1 MLHSFTQGISNK
13 QGDIRSNPSFNLSLS
28 PSLTPYSG
36 KGRIPFIM
44 MADLLSELNPQQREA
59 VAAASGPI
67 LVLAGPGSGKTRVLT
82 FRVAYLIAALE
93 TPAYQIMAVT
103 FTHKAAR
110 EMTHRVQGLLGEKAD
125 GLWIGT
131 FHAICGRIL
140 RREAAHLPVDSNFV
154 IYDADDQLAL
164 IKRVI
169 REKVYN
175 DKDYNP
181 RQVLARIS
189 NAKNDLLG
197 PKEYPLLNYRDE
209 TIKAIYQ
216 AYQDYLVAS
225 NAMDFDDMLLY
236 TANLLENN
244 LELRQKYA
252 RRFKHILVDEFQDT
266 NQAQYY
272 LLYHLASHHGNIF
285 VVGDEDQ
292 SIYRWRG
299 ADYRN
304 VQRFTEEFP
313 KCQKILLEQ
322 NYRSTQ
328 TILDTA
334 VAVINDNPHRTE
346 KTLFTD
352 RGTGQAVVAYEAPDD
367 YDEASYVVDTIARQ
381 VMLGKAKESD
391 FAIMYRTN
399 AQSRLLEEAFR
410 RANMS
415 YRLVGAQRFYG
426 RREVKDMIA
435 FLRLI
440 YNPKDEVS
448 LNRVVNLPSR
458 GIGAVTLE
466 KLQNCAQQ
474 SGVSSGEALLSLSND
489 LDEAY
494 EDCLGSAGARLKP
507 FSQLLAGWCKHMD
520 KLSLT
525 ELLDQ
530 VLLDTGYEA
539 YIKADSDELQDRWA
553 NVLELRGVLLEYE
566 EKGLAEFLEAM
577 ALVADQDT
585 LPEKIDAPTLLTLH
599 AAKGLEF
606 PQVFI
611 IGLDEHYLPHSRS
624 RDDPESLAEEC
635 RLFYVGITRAEDRLY
650 LVRALR
656 RRSPYGSYETMQ
668 PSRFLLDI
676 PDELIK
682 GRISRAVNQRDPFDI
697 NQYQWDRPYSSG
709 SKAKVTKKSTA
720 RAQQFYPDMQV
731 QHPVYGEGV
740 VRASR
745 LEYGDETVEVY
756 FEGLG
761 LKALVASMSSL
772 EILEA

>member
-1 MLHSFTQGISNK
+1 M
-13 QGDIRSNPSFNLSLS
+13 P
-28 PSLTPYSG
+28 
-36 KGRIPFIM
+36 
-44 MADLLSELNPQQREA
+44 DLLKELNPKQKEA
-59 VAAASGPI
+59 VAAPPGPI

-82 FRVAYLIAALE
+82 YRIAYLIAALDV
-93 TPAYQIMAVT
+93 PAYRIMAVT
-103 FTHKAAR
+103 FTNKAAK
-110 EMTHRVQGLLGEKAD
+110 EMGQRVTGLLGEKTD
-125 GLWIGT
+125 GLWLGT

-140 RREAAHLPVDSNFV
+140 RREAAHLPVDPNYV
-154 IYDADDQLAL
+154 IYDADDQLTL
-164 IKRVI
+164 VKRVI
-169 REKVYN
+169 KEKRLN
-175 DKDYNP
+175 ESDYRPN
-181 RQVLARIS
+181 QVLARIS

-197 PKEYPLLNYRDE
+197 PDEYPLLSYRDE
-209 TIKAIYQ
+209 TIKGIYQ
-216 AYQDYLVAS
+216 AYQAYLVAS

-236 TANLLENN
+236 TANLLESKP
-244 LELRQKYA
+244 EVRKKYA
-252 RRFKHILVDEFQDT
+252 QRFVHILVDEFQDT

-272 LLYHLASHHGNIF
+272 LLYHLASHYHNIF

-304 VQRFTEEFP
+304 VKRFSNDFP
-313 KCQKILLEQ
+313 KSHKILLEK

-334 VAVINDNPHRTE
+334 VAVINENVHRTE
-346 KTLFTD
+346 KALFTD
-352 RGTGQAVVAYEAPDD
+352 RGKGEAVVVYEAMDD
-367 YDEASYVVDTIARQ
+367 HDEASYVVDTIARQ
-381 VMLGKAKESD
+381 VVGGKAKESD

-415 YRLVGAQRFYG
+415 CRLIGAQRFYG

-448 LNRVVNLPSR
+448 LARVINLPTR
-458 GIGAVTLE
+458 GIGAVSLQ
-466 KLQNCAQQ
+466 KLQTCAQRV
-474 SGVSSGEALLSLSND
+474 GRSSGEVLLSLRRDDDSAM
-489 LDEAY
+489 EEY
-494 EDCLGSAGARLKP
+494 LGSAAARLRP
-507 FSQLLAGWCKHMD
+507 FGDLLAGWRGNLD
-520 KLSLT
+520 RLSLT
-525 ELLDQ
+525 ELFDQ
-530 VLLDTGYEA
+530 VLLDTKYEA

-566 EKGLAEFLEAM
+566 ESGLAAFLEAM

-585 LPEKIDAPTLLTLH
+585 LPETIDAPTLMTLH
-599 AAKGLEF
+599 TAKGLEF

-611 IGLDEHYLPHSRS
+611 VGLDEHYLPHTRS
-624 RDDPESLAEEC
+624 RDDPEALAEER
-635 RLFYVGITRAEDRLY
+635 RLFYVGLTRAQNRLY

-656 RRSPYGSYETMQ
+656 RRSPYGSYETML

-676 PDELIK
+676 PGNLTK
-682 GRISRAVNQRDPFDI
+682 GYLSRNQDRRETYDVNL
-697 NQYQWDRPYSSG
+697 YQWDRQYSASP
-709 SKAKVTKKSTA
+709 KAKVTKT
-720 RAQQFYPDMQV
+720 PDVRLQRFFPEMRV

-740 VRASR
+740 VRNSR

-772 EILEA
+772 EILED

>member
-1 MLHSFTQGISNK
+1 
-13 QGDIRSNPSFNLSLS
+13 
-28 PSLTPYSG
+28 
-36 KGRIPFIM
+36 
-44 MADLLSELNPQQREA
+44 MADLFSELNPQQREA
-59 VAAASGPI
+59 VAASPGPI
-67 LVLAGPGSGKTRVLT
+67 IVLAGPGSGKTRVLT
-82 FRVAYLIAALE
+82 YRIAYLIAVLE
-93 TPAYQIMAVT
+93 IPAYQIMAVT
-103 FTHKAAR
+103 FTNKAAR
-110 EMTHRVQGLLGEKAD
+110 EMSHRVQGLLGEKAD

-140 RREAAHLPVDSNFV
+140 RREAEHLPVDANFV
-154 IYDADDQLAL
+154 IYDADDQMSLV
-164 IKRVI
+164 KRVI
-169 REKVYN
+169 KEIVYN

-197 PKEYPLLNYRDE
+197 PEDYPPLTYRDE
-209 TIKAIYQ
+209 TIKAIYT
-216 AYQDYLVAS
+216 AYQRYLVTS

-236 TANLLENN
+236 TANLLETKP
-244 LELRQKYA
+244 EIRQKYA

-272 LLYHLASHHGNIF
+272 VLFHLASHHHNIF

-304 VQRFTEEFP
+304 VQRFTEDFP
-313 KCQKILLEQ
+313 TGGKILLEQ

-334 VAVINDNPHRTE
+334 VAVINENPHRTE
-346 KTLFTD
+346 KSLFTD
-352 RGTGQAVVAYEAPDD
+352 RGKGQAVIAYEAADD
-367 YDEASYVVDTIARQ
+367 TDEAAYVVDTIARQ
-381 VMLGKAKESD
+381 VLLGQAQESD
-391 FAIMYRTN
+391 FAVMYRTN

-426 RREVKDMIA
+426 RREVKDIIA

-448 LNRVVNLPSR
+448 LNRVINLPPR

-466 KLQNCAQQ
+466 KLQTCAQQ
-474 SGVSSGEALLSLSND
+474 AGVSSGEVLLSLNNGTD
-489 LDEAY
+489 KAFGE
-494 EDCLGSAGARLKP
+494 ELGSAAARLQP
-507 FSQLLAGWCKHMD
+507 FSQLLAGWRKNMAD
-520 KLSLT
+520 ISLT
-525 ELLDQ
+525 DLFDQ

-539 YIKADSDELQDRWA
+539 HIKAHSDELQDRWA

-566 EKGLAEFLEAM
+566 DRGLAEFLEAM

-585 LPEKIDAPTLLTLH
+585 LPDTIDAPTLLTLH

-606 PQVFI
+606 KQVFI
-611 IGLDEHYLPHSRS
+611 IGLDEYYLPHSRS
-624 RDDPESLAEEC
+624 RDEPEELAEEC
-635 RLFYVGITRAEDRLY
+635 RLFYVGITRAEDCLY

-682 GRISRAVNQRDPFDI
+682 GHISRSFDYQDSYEM
-697 NQYQWDRPYSSG
+697 NPYQWDRPYSRNP
-709 SKAKVTKKSTA
+709 KAKVTKTSEA
-720 RAQQFYPDMQV
+720 RTQRFYPDMHV
-731 QHPVYGEGV
+731 QHPVYGTGV
-740 VRASR
+740 VQASR

-761 LKALVASMSSL
+761 LKALVASLSNL
-772 EILEA
+772 TILEG